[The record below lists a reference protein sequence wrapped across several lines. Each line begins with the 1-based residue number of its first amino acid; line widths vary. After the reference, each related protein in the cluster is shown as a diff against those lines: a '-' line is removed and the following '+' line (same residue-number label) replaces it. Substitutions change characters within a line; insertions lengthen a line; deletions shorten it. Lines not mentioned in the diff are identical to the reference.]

1 MPKGRCPGC
10 GSRKVRLA
18 PWVTPLE
25 RLCSTLT
32 IYPFRCQLCAAR
44 FRAFVGRRQTPRRR
58 SFDRVSV
65 SFPVWFKPRPASPS
79 QLGIEGLLDNLS
91 LRGCHIRSPI
101 PLIPGTRLELEFQ
114 YVDAAFPITIDEAVV
129 RTVTTLIASVD

>member
-1 MPKGRCPGC
+1 
-10 GSRKVRLA
+10 
-18 PWVTPLE
+18 
-25 RLCSTLT
+25 
-32 IYPFRCQLCAAR
+32 
-44 FRAFVGRRQTPRRR
+44 
-58 SFDRVSV
+58 V

-129 RTVTTLIASVD
+129 RTVTDDGVGLRFIQIQREDAVRIGRIMDVWLPDESASVV